1 VVTGAVEL
9 YDMGCRYNTSSGV
22 NKPGSG
28 PKFFDISS
36 LRNHSFE
43 FFGSDFARPLPL
55 MIRIFPFSAFQMV
68 RSSVPTA
75 IDV

>member
-1 VVTGAVEL
+1 MIWGVVTTHLPVW
-9 YDMGCRYNTSSGV
+9 V
-22 NKPGSG
+22 NRGRG
-28 PKFFDISS
+28 LKFFDISS

-43 FFGSDFARPLPL
+43 FFGSDFACPLPL

-68 RSSVPTA
+68 RSSVPAA